1 MFQGS
6 HSNAGLPR
14 QLIGKESAV
23 SAGAAGN
30 MSSIPGWGRS
40 PGAGNGN
47 ALQYFCL
54 ENPMDRGAWGATVLG
69 VTGSDMTEQPTHT
82 AMLSAPAGP
91 CRQIWPLS
99 QSPLHLSSQRS
110 WYRSFNIPGAQ
121 T

>member
-40 PGAGNGN
+40 PGGGKGNP
-47 ALQYFCL
+47 LQYSCQ
-54 ENPMDRGAWGATVLG
+54 ENPMDRGACQGTVHG
-69 VTGSDMTEQPTHT
+69 VTRVGHNLATKLPSDKGQ
-82 AMLSAPAGP
+82 
-91 CRQIWPLS
+91 
-99 QSPLHLSSQRS
+99 
-110 WYRSFNIPGAQ
+110 
-121 T
+121 

>member
-1 MFQGS
+1 MLQGS

-23 SAGAAGN
+23 SAGATGN

-54 ENPMDRGAWGATVLG
+54 ENPMDRGAWGLQSLG
-69 VTGSDMTEQPTHT
+69 SQGQTRLNSLHTQQCCQPQ
-82 AMLSAPAGP
+82 LVPAGKSG
-91 CRQIWPLS
+91 L
-99 QSPLHLSSQRS
+99 
-110 WYRSFNIPGAQ
+110 
-121 T
+121 